1 MSSPLIPLM
10 GQQPTFTNPLQ
21 NVSQLLQARDLSSQI
36 GLRNAQ
42 TQQASAQ
49 TNDIQQQAQQRQ
61 QQLQDQKTLQA
72 ALSDPAHPEYATAA
86 GRGDYSFM
94 NGKVQPSSQ
103 LAWTAQKQQILEQA
117 AKTEGSQI
125 ENHQKTWAEAGKT
138 LHGLQDLYDQAEK
151 AVPGSGAMAVA
162 GAYPDAAAS
171 LKQLPGMANVS
182 LPPAISGTPQDLA
195 MLAAHTNAS
204 QAFWDEAATRQ
215 KANVDIAKTSA
226 DTTKAQADAQAQQA
240 EATIKNKQIANMSPG
255 GLLPE
260 EQVRSQQ
267 AAATLAHEQSVA
279 AETAR
284 NNRERAGIA
293 QFEAGTQA
301 QRAAAETSLA
311 QSAMGD
317 REINQLTKPHQAN
330 VTAAQKQLQ
339 DLQESDQMLQT
350 GDAVSQS
357 LGVRKMIAAA
367 AGGPGSGLRVTNDN
381 VNGILHARGF
391 AGDVEAFLQKFG
403 SGNKLDAGQVAQSRQ
418 ILSDLQSRLGQKLQI
433 SNDAINQIQN
443 APDRQGRILADQMGR
458 QHLNALDT
466 GGHAQPSDAVKNVL
480 QNASPGIHT
489 LSDGSKWMKSA
500 DGSISQQ

>member
-171 LKQLPGMANVS
+171 LKQLPGMANVT
-182 LPPAISGTPQDLA
+182 LPAAISGTPQDLA

-215 KANVDIAKTSA
+215 KANADVNKTGSE
-226 DTTKAQADAQAQQA
+226 AQNAAN
-240 EATIKNKQIANMSPG
+240 EAAIKRNQLNNMTPG

-260 EQVRSQQ
+260 EVVKNNQ
-267 AAATLAHEQSVA
+267 AAAELAHEQSVA

-466 GGHAQPSDAVKNVL
+466 SGHDQPSDAVKNVL

-489 LSDGSKWMKSA
+489 LSDGSKWMKSS

>member
-42 TQQASAQ
+42 TQQATAQ
-49 TNDIQQQAQQRQ
+49 TSDIQQQAQQRQ

-215 KANVDIAKTSA
+215 KAQVDVNKTGSE
-226 DTTKAQADAQAQQA
+226 AQNAAN
-240 EATIKNKQIANMSPG
+240 EAAIKGRQLQGMTPG

-260 EQVRSQQ
+260 EIVKNNQ
-267 AAATLAHEQSVA
+267 AAAALAHEQAVA

-284 NNRERAGIA
+284 NNRERASIA

-311 QSAMGD
+311 ASAQGD
-317 REINQLTKPHQAN
+317 REINQLVKPHQAN
-330 VTAAQKQLQ
+330 VASAQKQLQ
-339 DLQESDQMLQT
+339 DLQFF
-350 GDAVSQS
+350 VS
-357 LGVRKMIAAA
+357 IE
-367 AGGPGSGLRVTNDN
+367 
-381 VNGILHARGF
+381 LH
-391 AGDVEAFLQKFG
+391 
-403 SGNKLDAGQVAQSRQ
+403 N
-418 ILSDLQSRLGQKLQI
+418 
-433 SNDAINQIQN
+433 
-443 APDRQGRILADQMGR
+443 
-458 QHLNALDT
+458 
-466 GGHAQPSDAVKNVL
+466 
-480 QNASPGIHT
+480 
-489 LSDGSKWMKSA
+489 
-500 DGSISQQ
+500 